1 MEREHVRVE
10 RNISGWKDNMS
21 EHVRAERQSERV
33 SGGNLKTTCEGG
45 WVGWGA
51 EYQRGKIDR
60 RTARLFGTARLF
72 VSHTHILSHAH
83 THTHSLPCLRAR
95 SLSVSLDRSRAR
107 ACAHMTGDYKDMDIS
122 PLAKA
127 VSKTVA
133 QVSKNVEETS
143 GGKCI

>member
-1 MEREHVRVE
+1 
-10 RNISGWKDNMS
+10 MS

-72 VSHTHILSHAH
+72 VSLTHILSHAH
-83 THTHSLPCLRAR
+83 THTLAPLSARAISLCLAR
-95 SLSVSLDRSRAR
+95 SLARAR
-107 ACAHMTGDYKDMDIS
+107 VRAYDRRLQGYGHQSAG
-122 PLAKA
+122 
-127 VSKTVA
+127 
-133 QVSKNVEETS
+133 
-143 GGKCI
+143 